1 MTSKRNLSDL
11 LREEVKKGPQ
21 SNLSDPQAAPVPSS
35 EEKSVSP
42 SASSPAQAPSKPT
55 METNHTSDP
64 QISLSRLTKAD
75 LEKKIHHLTEALQ
88 VSQEQETALQA
99 QVVQLELALETQKHS
114 IQELQTSLTQAQSL
128 KPELE
133 RVRADALALAQ
144 ENERLQAQLKSVK
157 QGTVNLKPPVQQP
170 ARTPVGRSPKVVPIP
185 SRSILDRPV
194 MPTHP
199 PNQTG
204 KTSKGFDT
212 WCYD

>member
-1 MTSKRNLSDL
+1 
-11 LREEVKKGPQ
+11 
-21 SNLSDPQAAPVPSS
+21 
-35 EEKSVSP
+35 
-42 SASSPAQAPSKPT
+42 

-194 MPTHP
+194 MPNHP

-204 KTSKGFDT
+204 KASKGFDT